1 MLNYHQHNGN
11 SEVGS
16 DNSKGEN
23 DNTHRDNDNS
33 KKPGTDLFIE
43 VGSGRFLFSALC
55 EYDLTFRAF
64 RVIYRQTCR

>member
-16 DNSKGEN
+16 DNSKK
-23 DNTHRDNDNS
+23 H
-33 KKPGTDLFIE
+33 GTDLFIE